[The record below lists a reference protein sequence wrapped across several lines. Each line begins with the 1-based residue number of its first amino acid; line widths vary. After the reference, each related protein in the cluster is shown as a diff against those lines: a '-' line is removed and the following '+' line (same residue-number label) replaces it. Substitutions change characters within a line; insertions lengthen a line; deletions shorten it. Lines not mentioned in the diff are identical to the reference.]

1 MQLWRIW
8 QLFDARQV
16 IIGLGAF
23 LFGLAVMIHFV
34 LLSTEKY
41 NWFDGPRVTKSSAAV
56 PGLPQ

>member
-34 LLSTEKY
+34 LLSTDKY
-41 NWFDGPRVTKSSAAV
+41 NWFDGPRSAKSSPAV
-56 PGLPQ
+56 PGVPR

>member
-41 NWFDGPRVTKSSAAV
+41 NWFDGPRMTKSSAAV
-56 PGLPQ
+56 PGLPK

>member
-56 PGLPQ
+56 PGLPK